1 MKQEILQKR
10 NPQVCI
16 KNVND
21 AAFSRYGKLIH
32 LDVDALLQEA
42 EKQYP
47 IPTSGNAYIADIAA
61 LHPFACVAEIAHRI
75 FAEMAI
81 EVGICHGHNT
91 TLLGLEHHIG
101 SEVNMAITDCVL
113 ALGRKEDFQAPGI
126 DKEALEVFYVP
137 KGSVIELFEGTLHY
151 CPFSADQKGFSTI
164 VILLD
169 KTNTPISYRKG
180 ELLTKRNKW
189 FIAHVQNQKKI
200 QEGNVGG
207 LLGEPLQIS
216 LLPVE

>member
-1 MKQEILQKR
+1 
-10 NPQVCI
+10 
-16 KNVND
+16 
-21 AAFSRYGKLIH
+21 
-32 LDVDALLQEA
+32 
-42 EKQYP
+42 
-47 IPTSGNAYIADIAA
+47 
-61 LHPFACVAEIAHRI
+61 
-75 FAEMAI
+75 
-81 EVGICHGHNT
+81 
-91 TLLGLEHHIG
+91 
-101 SEVNMAITDCVL
+101 MAITDCVL

>member
-61 LHPFACVAEIAHRI
+61 LHPFA
-75 FAEMAI
+75 

-91 TLLGLEHHIG
+91 TLLGLEYHIG